1 MNFGDVLREFAAELF
16 RLERLIFW
24 GGSLLKIILITLIAR
39 MAVTVGFSLID
50 KFLRPRRDFEDNRLR
65 TLATLCKSV
74 LRYIIYFAALL
85 QVLVVLGVDTTS
97 FLAGAGILGLAVGFG
112 AQSLVKDVITG
123 FFLLFEDQFSIGE
136 YVEMAQVAGTVEE
149 MGLRSTKIRDLS
161 GVLHTIPN
169 GSITTTSNWSRG
181 NMRALVE
188 VSVAY
193 EEDVEQVL
201 EILEKVCREMAREMD
216 TIKEGPSVLGVSKL
230 GGSEVS
236 ILVWAKTTPMNQW
249 SVEREIRKRV
259 KQAFDEAG
267 VEIPYPRRVLV
278 PPEETKIGKRRK
290 RGTGD
295 HGEHTAV
302 QGR

>member
-1 MNFGDVLREFAAELF
+1 MLKEFATELF
-16 RLERLIFW
+16 RSERLIFW
-24 GGSLLKIILITLIAR
+24 GGSLLKIILIALIAR
-39 MAVTVGFSLID
+39 TVVTIGFSLVEN
-50 KFLRPRRDFEDNRLR
+50 FFRPRRDTEDKRLR
-65 TLATLCKSV
+65 TLAVLLKSV
-74 LRYIIYFAALL
+74 LRYIVYFAALL

-136 YVEMAQVAGTVEE
+136 YVEMAHVAGTVEE

-193 EEDVEQVL
+193 EEDVEEVL
-201 EILEKVCREMAREMD
+201 QILENVCQKMAQEMD
-216 TIKEGPSVLGVSKL
+216 MIKEGPRVLGVSKL
-230 GGSEVS
+230 GESEVS

-278 PPEETKIGKRRK
+278 PPEQTKIGGRRK

-302 QGR
+302 QGG